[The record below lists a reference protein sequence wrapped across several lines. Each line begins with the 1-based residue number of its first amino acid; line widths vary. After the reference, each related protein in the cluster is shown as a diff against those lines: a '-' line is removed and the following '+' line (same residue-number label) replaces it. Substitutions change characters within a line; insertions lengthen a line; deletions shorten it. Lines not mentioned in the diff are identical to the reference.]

1 MSCSNDLEKIHE
13 ISIQN
18 QATFPVETIKDFQII
33 YSDSSCVRVLINANL
48 MNRYADEKKYI
59 EFKNGLKV
67 QFFDFN
73 GRKESELRSELAIID
88 DENDILSAEQNVVL
102 LNNKGDI
109 LETEKLHWNRQTEKI
124 YTDEFIKIV
133 TESDTIYGVGLVSDQ
148 NFSKYTIKNIKGSM
162 AFDTSYE

>member
-1 MSCSNDLEKIHE
+1 M
-13 ISIQN
+13 
-18 QATFPVETIKDFQII
+18 A
-33 YSDSSCVRVLINANL
+33 
-48 MNRYADEKKYI
+48 
-59 EFKNGLKV
+59 NGLATPTMK
-67 QFFDFN
+67 
-73 GRKESELRSELAIID
+73 K
-88 DENDILSAEQNVVL
+88 ENDILSAEQNVVL

-124 YTDEFIKIV
+124 YTDELIKIV

>member
-73 GRKESELRSELAIID
+73 GKESELKSELAIID

-109 LETEKLHWNRQTEKI
+109 LETDKLYWNRQTEKI

-133 TESDTIYGVGLVSDQ
+133 TESDTIWGR
-148 NFSKYTIKNIKGSM
+148 FS
-162 AFDTSYE
+162 F